1 MPRRYGPEGQE
12 RAYEMLMIEG
22 KPCAEVVRRIRETC
36 PKFSHTQL
44 YRWKH
49 DAKLDWDGRSE
60 RYRREIAEK
69 NDLERVK
76 AMTPIMTSVQTIREE
91 TYLLLLDILQLKDK
105 DGKRVNPIDG
115 KNIGQVMKAFVQL
128 ADMELRRFGTGSG
141 KQASVEQ
148 VIQVIFMAI
157 ERTPN
162 VGPVFLAHRQEITDA
177 VFEII
182 EEKAE

>member
-1 MPRRYGPEGQE
+1 MPRRYGPDVQE

-49 DAKLDWDGRSE
+49 DKALDWDGRAE

-69 NDLERVK
+69 SDAERLK
-76 AMTPIMTSVQTIREE
+76 NITPIMTAVQTIREE
-91 TYLLLLDILQLKDK
+91 TYLRLIDLFKLKDK
-105 DGKRVNPIDG
+105 DGNPTNPIDA

-128 ADMELRRFGTGSG
+128 ADMEMRRFGAGSG
-141 KQASVEQ
+141 RQASVEQ

-162 VGPVFLAHRQEITDA
+162 VGPVFAAHRQEITDA